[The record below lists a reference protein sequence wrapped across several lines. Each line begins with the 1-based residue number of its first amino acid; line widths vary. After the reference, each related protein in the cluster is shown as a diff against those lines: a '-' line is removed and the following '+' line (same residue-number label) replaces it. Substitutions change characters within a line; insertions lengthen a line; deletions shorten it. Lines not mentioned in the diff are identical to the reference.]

1 MSGLARRIA
10 TAFIFVVVMIGGIY
24 GGAIPFLL
32 LFGLIASL
40 CMWELFSML
49 LPGGSLRQWIGLS
62 IGLYP
67 FVFTAFYHLQWIGTS
82 PRALSLALL
91 LLVPVFFL
99 LFLFELFSPSSQPFT
114 NLGFYALGIIYIAVP
129 LTLLQYMAFHDQSFN
144 PNIAF
149 GLLLMNWANDTGAY
163 LVGSQFGKTPLFPR
177 ISPKKTWEGTLG
189 AIAITVMV
197 SCILQYFFTSLSL
210 IDWVILAFI
219 VGIFGSLGDL
229 VESMLKRSFQLK
241 DSGSLLPGH
250 GGFLDRFDGFIFM
263 LPFAATYLLL
273 IS

>member
-1 MSGLARRIA
+1 MSRRA
-10 TAFIFVVVMIGGIY
+10 GTALIFVIVMIGGIY
-24 GGAIPFLL
+24 WSPYTFLL
-32 LFGLIASL
+32 LFGVIAGLS
-40 CMWELFSML
+40 MWEFFHMV
-49 LPGGSLRQWIGLS
+49 LPGGSTRQWIGMA

-67 FVFTAFYHLQWIGTS
+67 YLFSAFYHLQWLGPDPS
-82 PRALSLALL
+82 SLGLALL

-99 LFLFELFSPSSQPFT
+99 LFLYELFSPSEQPFV

-129 LTLLQYMAFHDQSFN
+129 LTLLQFMAFHYQAFD

-149 GLLLMNWANDTGAY
+149 GLLLMNWANDTAAY
-163 LVGSQFGKTPLFPR
+163 VVGSRFGKTPLFPR

-189 AIAITVMV
+189 AIVFTVFLSV
-197 SCILQYFFTSLSL
+197 GLYYIFGSLKLQ
-210 IDWVILAFI
+210 DWMILAMI

-250 GGFLDRFDGFIFM
+250 GGFLDRFDGFLFL